1 MIEEIIKN
9 ARLTSSGRKLLTS
22 EQKAYIVEAWE
33 DSKMTCPEFCRRFG
47 LITSQLYHW
56 RKNAKR
62 GAIMSIKND
71 GELHSKAELEALRY
85 ENPKKKVGNGSTTKQ
100 EVKALAS
107 EFSASLNRT
116 IKALG
121 INRSSVFYVKTG
133 YPKSRTTSLKPI
145 SKTTKDAI
153 IDLTGRKSTY
163 GVPRV
168 KAILKR
174 DYGVEESKYMIH
186 RFMKEEGLLITR
198 DRKRGSSRPH
208 TGRVSVDEINTRW
221 ASDITSIKCWNGQK
235 VRFTFIMDCCD
246 RSIIAWKAGLKM
258 QACDIELMLQDAL
271 FNRFG
276 EKLPQPNQ
284 LEFLHDNGPEY
295 IEKQLR
301 NQMEKWNV
309 IDCNTPTYSPQS
321 NGMCESLNGT
331 LKRDYV
337 YESCLDNPETVIA
350 QIQNWVDEYNS
361 FAPHSSLNM
370 KTPKEYFNFKNA
382 A

>member
-1 MIEEIIKN
+1 
-9 ARLTSSGRKLLTS
+9 
-22 EQKAYIVEAWE
+22 
-33 DSKMTCPEFCRRFG
+33 
-47 LITSQLYHW
+47 
-56 RKNAKR
+56 
-62 GAIMSIKND
+62 
-71 GELHSKAELEALRY
+71 
-85 ENPKKKVGNGSTTKQ
+85 
-100 EVKALAS
+100 
-107 EFSASLNRT
+107 
-116 IKALG
+116 
-121 INRSSVFYVKTG
+121 
-133 YPKSRTTSLKPI
+133 
-145 SKTTKDAI
+145 
-153 IDLTGRKSTY
+153 
-163 GVPRV
+163 
-168 KAILKR
+168 
-174 DYGVEESKYMIH
+174 VEESKYMIH

-276 EKLPQPNQ
+276 EKLPQANQ

-337 YESCLDNPETVIA
+337 YESCLDNPEKVIA
-350 QIQNWVDEYNS
+350 QMQNWVDEYNS